1 MRTFEYKIKDES
13 GIHARPAGL
22 LAKLAGDFESEI
34 TISHGEK
41 SAEIRRLIA
50 VMGMGI
56 RCDDTVTVTVSGP
69 DEQNAAEAVEKFFRE
84 NL

>member
-1 MRTFEYKIKDES
+1 MRTFDYKIKDES

-22 LAKLAGDFESEI
+22 LAKLAGEFESEI
-34 TISHGEK
+34 TISSGEK

-56 RCDDTVTVTVSGP
+56 RCDDMVTLTITGS
-69 DEQNAAEAVEKFFRE
+69 DEQAAAEAVEKFFRE